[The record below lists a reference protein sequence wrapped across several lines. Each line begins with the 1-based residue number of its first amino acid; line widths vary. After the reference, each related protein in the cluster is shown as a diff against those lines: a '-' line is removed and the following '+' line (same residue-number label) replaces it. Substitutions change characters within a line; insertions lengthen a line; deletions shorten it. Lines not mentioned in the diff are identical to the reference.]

1 MPSGATERVQGDGS
15 VSNRDLLSDGSF
27 LSEISSALASE
38 YWTGPAVRVYPLKL
52 AEQPSQHYSARRTH
66 AALNRRD
73 VVIDLPAFLPP

>member
-1 MPSGATERVQGDGS
+1 MGRYQTETYYQTEASYLKS
-15 VSNRDLLSDGSF
+15 VLLW
-27 LSEISSALASE
+27 LQE

-52 AEQPSQHYSARRTH
+52 AEQPSRHYSARRTH